1 MKLRLSLPL
10 FPKFFL
16 CLAFLTAIPLLF
28 VGIQM
33 VNLNREMINTLIAD
47 SQIKLVNDI
56 ANSIDEALL
65 NIESKIYFII
75 YTLENSAIT
84 LENRDIILSSF
95 LDANPDIMSL
105 SLVNLNGDE
114 VVKLYN
120 PEYKSGATIK
130 NISNTELFKAAKST
144 KRRAISNVHYE
155 ENKLL
160 PLIDILYPVRDK
172 YYIYIIF
179 SLKSLWEKILATR
192 IMNTGFVFV
201 IDRNGRALVH
211 PDKDKM
217 LTAATLSHLPI
228 VKSAL
233 LESPAKGATKIGR
246 ISASSIAR
254 RYRDE
259 HNRKIIGSYTFSPL
273 LGWGVIVQQ
282 DEAEVYSSVNKLRRT
297 SYTLLGVFC
306 ILSAIISFFLAR
318 GLSRPMLELSSAA
331 EKVARGAFDVQV
343 RIETGDEL
351 ENLGNTF
358 NTMVSKLKEYAD
370 IQLDKLIAEKTK
382 TETIIFS
389 ISDGILLTDY
399 NGDIILIN
407 NQAKRIFKTLQEDN
421 DAKNLYSLLPMVKN
435 DLEKILSGKEKVISK
450 EVELQTLS
458 GEVNYYQL
466 TSLELITEKGDK
478 LGILTVLHDITLQK
492 QIDKMKDNFVHSI
505 THDLRNPV
513 SSIRGFVKFLQDGI
527 GGPITE
533 QQRHMLNV
541 IDRASFRLL
550 NMINDI
556 LDVARIEAGK
566 MVINLE
572 ECNINSILS
581 CIEELQ
587 TPLAERKNIA
597 LLFYHPATTVNLV
610 ADGNLLERVLVN
622 LIGNAIKFTPEGGKV
637 EVGVEDLEDKVLFW
651 VKDTGEGIPAE
662 YLDKIFDKFQQLHS
676 TQSRSGT
683 GLGLTI
689 CKYVVEA
696 HLGKIWVESKL
707 KVGSKFSFY
716 IPKGLTY
723 DEANN
728 ITIQKEK
735 MLEKIV

>member
-1 MKLRLSLPL
+1 MKKLSLPL

-16 CLAFLTAIPLLF
+16 CLASLTAIPLLF
-28 VGIQM
+28 VGMQM
-33 VNLNREMINTLIAD
+33 VNLNREMVNTLIAD

-56 ANSIDEALL
+56 AKSIDEMLL

-75 YTLENSAIT
+75 YTLENPAIT

-120 PEYKSGATIK
+120 PEYKSGAVIK
-130 NISNTELFKAAKST
+130 NISNTELFKIVKST

-155 ENKLL
+155 DDKLL
-160 PLIDILYPVRDK
+160 PLIDILYPAKNK

-192 IMNTGFVFV
+192 IMKTGFVFV
-201 IDRNGRALVH
+201 IDKNGRALLH

-217 LTAATLSHLPI
+217 LNLASLSHLPI

-233 LESPAKGATKIGR
+233 LELPDKNAKIER

-259 HNRKIIGSYTFSPL
+259 HGKKIIGSYTFSPL

-282 DEAEVYSSVNKLRRT
+282 DEAEAYSSVNKLRRI
-297 SYTLLGVFC
+297 SYALLGIFC
-306 ILSAIISFFLAR
+306 ILSAIVSFFLAR
-318 GLSRPMLELSSAA
+318 GLSKPMLELSGAA
-331 EKVARGAFDVQV
+331 EKVAEGTFDVQV
-343 RIETGDEL
+343 RIKTGDEL
-351 ENLGNTF
+351 ENLANTF
-358 NTMVSKLKEYAD
+358 NKMVSKLKEYAD

-399 NGDIILIN
+399 NGDILLIN
-407 NQAKRIFKTLQEDN
+407 NQAKRIFQTLQEKGEE
-421 DAKNLYSLLPMVKN
+421 AKNLYSLLPMVRG
-435 DLEKILSGKEKVISK
+435 DLEKIISGEEKTIST
-450 EVELQTLS
+450 EIELQTSS
-458 GEVNYYQL
+458 GEANYYQL
-466 TSLELITEKGDK
+466 TSLELITQKGDK

-513 SSIRGFVKFLQDGI
+513 SSIRGFVKFLQDGV

-566 MVINLE
+566 MIINLE
-572 ECNINSILS
+572 ECNINTILS
-581 CIEELQ
+581 RVEELEA
-587 TPLAERKNIA
+587 PLAERKNIA
-597 LLFYHPATTVNLV
+597 LLFFHPENTINIT
-610 ADGNLLERVLVN
+610 ADGNLLERVLIN
-622 LIGNAIKFTPEGGKV
+622 LVGNAIKFTPEGGKV
-637 EVGVEDLEDKVLFW
+637 EVGVEDLEDRVLFY
-651 VKDTGEGIPAE
+651 VKDTGEGIPPE

-696 HLGKIWVESKL
+696 HLGKIYVESKL

-716 IPKGLTY
+716 IPKGLAH
-723 DEANN
+723 DDANN
-728 ITIQKEK
+728 IIIQKGE
-735 MLEKIV
+735 MLEKIA